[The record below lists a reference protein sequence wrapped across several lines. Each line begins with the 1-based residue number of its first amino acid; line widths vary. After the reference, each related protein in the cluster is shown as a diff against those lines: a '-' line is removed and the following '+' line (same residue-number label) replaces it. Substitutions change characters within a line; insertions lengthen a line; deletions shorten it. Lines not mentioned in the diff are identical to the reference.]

1 LAGKV
6 TRRLI
11 MAGSRKVSPAE
22 MWLLARIPPPDLGMF
37 SAPLTEGLKSSRHKG
52 ANATYLK
59 TQ

>member
-1 LAGKV
+1 
-6 TRRLI
+6 
-11 MAGSRKVSPAE
+11 
-22 MWLLARIPPPDLGMF
+22 MWLLTRIAAPDFGML

>member
-1 LAGKV
+1 V

-11 MAGSRKVSPAE
+11 IDGSKKVSPAE
-22 MWLLARIPPPDLGMF
+22 MWLLTRIAAPDAGMF
-37 SAPLTEGLKSSRHKG
+37 SAPLTEGQKSNLHSG

>member
-1 LAGKV
+1 
-6 TRRLI
+6 

-22 MWLLARIPPPDLGMF
+22 MWLLARIPPPDFGMF